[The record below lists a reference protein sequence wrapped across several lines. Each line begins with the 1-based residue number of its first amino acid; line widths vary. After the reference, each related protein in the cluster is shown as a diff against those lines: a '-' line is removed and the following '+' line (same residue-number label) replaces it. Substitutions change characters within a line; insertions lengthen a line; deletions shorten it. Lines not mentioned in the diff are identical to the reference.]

1 MATMTLIE
9 ILATVAGL
17 LFVILLILDRVICWP
32 IGILGSA
39 LSVYLFVD
47 TKLYSEAMLYGF
59 YVAFGIWGWIRWH
72 QRQQNNPV
80 QRLEL
85 PQHLQLISICSA
97 LALILGYSFA
107 TYTDAA
113 RPYIDAFTTIFSFAA
128 TYLEVKK
135 VLDTWGYWIVLNA
148 VSIWLYHDRSLDIY
162 AALITVYSILSVWG
176 FMQWRQQFR
185 QEQSALLIEHQTE
198 QQPAPQPEQSLVQ

>member
-1 MATMTLIE
+1 MTTMTLIE

-17 LFVILLILDRVICWP
+17 LFVVLLILDRVICWP
-32 IGILGSA
+32 IGIIGSA
-39 LSVYLFVD
+39 LSVLLFID
-47 TKLYSEAMLYGF
+47 TKLYSEALLYSF
-59 YVAFGIWGWIRWH
+59 YIAFGVWGWIRWH

-80 QRLEL
+80 QRLAL
-85 PQHLQLISICSA
+85 PQHLQLISICSV
-97 LALILGYSFA
+97 LALMLGYSFA

-148 VSIWLYHDRSLDIY
+148 VSIWLYHDRELDIY
-162 AALITVYSILSVWG
+162 ATVIGLYSILSVWG
-176 FMQWRQQFR
+176 FMQWQKQYR
-185 QEQSALLIEHQTE
+185 QEQSVLLTE
-198 QQPAPQPEQSLVQ
+198 QPLTQ